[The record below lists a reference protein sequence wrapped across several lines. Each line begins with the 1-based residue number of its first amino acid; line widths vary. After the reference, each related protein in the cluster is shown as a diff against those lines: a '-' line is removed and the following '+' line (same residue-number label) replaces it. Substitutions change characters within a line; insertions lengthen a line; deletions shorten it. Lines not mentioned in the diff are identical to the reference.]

1 MWWLPVNGTVKAL
14 ALRGTG
20 AASNSF
26 LFSSVIHDH
35 DSEIESVTMEKMFF
49 DPNSISVN
57 K

>member
-1 MWWLPVNGTVKAL
+1 MWWLPVNGTVIAL